1 MLKIGLTGNIACG
14 KSFISRL
21 FGVYGVI
28 IIDSDMIAREVVK
41 PGSPALEQI
50 AQRMGS
56 HLIMD
61 DGNLNR
67 AAMRELVFA
76 DKEKLAILCS
86 ITHPAI
92 HDRTLELCDRCAR
105 GEGLPEDYLSFVA
118 QEEQRRQAAAQAAQ
132 AARAAREAAD
142 AAATAAG
149 AGAYEN
155 GEIRDSDGLLIS
167 DSHCDE
173 GKVALSEPLDASLVL
188 DNREVPPYIILDIP
202 LLFENHL
209 EDMVDRI
216 LVVDSAVSTQI
227 ARIISRDGCSEQ
239 TARNIIDRQLSRTY
253 KREHADDII
262 ETDVLSIAEKR
273 HHVLNLHIRY
283 LKLSQ
288 SMS

>member
-21 FGVYGVI
+21 FGVYGVK

-50 AQRMGS
+50 AQRLGS

-76 DKEKLAILCS
+76 DKEKLTILCS

-105 GEGLPEDYLSFVA
+105 GEGLPEDYLAFVA

-132 AARAAREAAD
+132 AARAAQASAD
-142 AAATAAG
+142 AAAAAAG
-149 AGAYEN
+149 TAGDGN
-155 GEIRDSDGLLIS
+155 GEIRDSEGLLIS

-188 DNREVPPYIILDIP
+188 DDREVPPYIILDIP

-273 HHVLNLHIRY
+273 HHVLNLHTRY